1 MKLGVYIRTY
11 GCQMN
16 QYDSDLIFDLLSRR
30 GYTHATDPDQCQVLI
45 VNTCSVRDHAERR
58 ALGYLAS
65 LRSWRRTAGRVL
77 AVVGCMAR
85 RLGPELIARYPHVD
99 LILGPDDYRRIADD
113 IDEIIQRQNR
123 IIRIDRQ
130 DELYEGLERRPQSS
144 VCDFVAITRGCSN
157 YCAYCIVPAVRGPV
171 RSRRPEAVWKEIKCL
186 AASGVKDI
194 TLLGQNVNEY
204 RCGPTGFVDLLL
216 QTRDIPGNFR
226 LRFLTSHPKD
236 FDYRLIA
243 AVREYDRLCEWFH
256 LPLQSGSDRILKM
269 MNRRYTRDDYR
280 RIAAAIRDALPAAVL
295 TTDLIVGFPTETDAE
310 FQATLACVDE
320 LDFTY
325 AYTYRYS
332 PRAGTAASRLPSLPE
347 PVILN
352 RLAEL
357 IKHQHAV
364 TRRCLQRMIGQ
375 EYELLIERE
384 NAGGVLGRT
393 RGGVPVAVKEKRTP
407 GEFCRVRIVK
417 ISGRTPI
424 GELAGE
430 KSSKAP

>member
-1 MKLGVYIRTY
+1 MKAGVFIRTY

-16 QYDSDLIFDLLSRR
+16 QNDSDLIVDLLSRR
-30 GYTHATDPDQCQVLI
+30 GYELTADPDQCQVLI
-45 VNTCSVRDHAERR
+45 VNTCSVREHAERR

-65 LRSWRRTAGRVL
+65 LRSWHRTRGRVL

-85 RLGPELIARYPHVD
+85 RRGPELVSRYPHVD
-99 LILGPDDYRRIADD
+99 LILGPDDYRCIADD
-113 IDEIIQRQNR
+113 IDEVIQRRNR

-130 DELYEGLERRPQSS
+130 DELYEGLERRPRAS
-144 VCDFVAITRGCSN
+144 VCGFVSITRGCSN
-157 YCAYCIVPAVRGPV
+157 YCAYCIVPTVRGPV
-171 RSRRPEAVWKEIKCL
+171 RSRRPEAVLKEIQCL
-186 AASGVKDI
+186 AAAGVKDI

-204 RCGPTGFVDLLL
+204 RCGPTGFVDLLR

-236 FDYRLIA
+236 FDYGLIA
-243 AVREYDRLCEWFH
+243 AVREDNRLCEWFH

-280 RIAAAIRDALPAAVL
+280 RIADTIRAFLPTAVL
-295 TTDLIVGFPTETDAE
+295 TTDLIVGFPTETEEE
-310 FQATLACVDE
+310 FRATLDCVDE

-332 PRAGTAASRLPSLPE
+332 PRAGTAASRLPALPE
-347 PVILN
+347 PVILS

-357 IKHQHAV
+357 IKRQQAA
-364 TRRCLQRMIGQ
+364 TQRCLRRMVGQ
-375 EYELLIERE
+375 VYELLIERE

-407 GEFCRVRIVK
+407 GEFCPVRILNL
-417 ISGRTPI
+417 SGRTPV
-424 GELAGE
+424 GEIAGE
-430 KSSKAP
+430 QLGKAP